1 MAHGWRVGP
10 GPGTGSRWRQETQ
23 ALLPSAPLLCDVGRV
38 IPSLYPFHHLLIG
51 INTPACLCVLQGE
64 WDIRRGP
71 VCSKADVLREF
82 ILRGISCS
90 QRMEGPGPFS
100 FSLFVLL
107 LPSVSL
113 RPFLQLSALLGFL
126 FLLLTALPGVRYH
139 KIHPV

>member
-100 FSLFVLL
+100 FSLFASSASVCLFET
-107 LPSVSL
+107 LPSAVSPPGL
-113 RPFLQLSALLGFL
+113 PLPFINSF
-126 FLLLTALPGVRYH
+126 TRCALP
-139 KIHPV
+139 